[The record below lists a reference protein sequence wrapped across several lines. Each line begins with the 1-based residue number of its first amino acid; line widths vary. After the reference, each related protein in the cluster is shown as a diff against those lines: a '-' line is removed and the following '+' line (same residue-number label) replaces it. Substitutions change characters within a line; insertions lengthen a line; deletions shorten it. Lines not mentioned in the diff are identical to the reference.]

1 MFDEGEAPVKL
12 SSCYRQK
19 EIVSGKEQ
27 KQTFDSFPVIG
38 DFPNDSPWGR
48 MCVTCNRW
56 FPELEFTCGAPPMGL
71 QEVRVKKL
79 EEGWLYFGLVFF
91 FLFLLF
97 FQ

>member
-1 MFDEGEAPVKL
+1 MQRKHSPRCLFTVVNIDMFDEGEAPVKL

-48 MCVTCNRW
+48 MCVTCNR
-56 FPELEFTCGAPPMGL
+56 
-71 QEVRVKKL
+71 
-79 EEGWLYFGLVFF
+79 
-91 FLFLLF
+91 
-97 FQ
+97 